1 MGKRTGLDYPEL
13 DNESIK
19 VTGFLNL
26 KSVKM
31 ETGTITVL
39 IGEQAAGKS
48 ILAKLQY
55 FFWKYQSDL
64 FDAETI
70 SQKTIAGYSRDKV
83 DEFFELFSVTN
94 KNPEPF
100 KIEYKNNDIEICLE
114 RTKTGH
120 KPRITTSSFLEKL
133 YTKVKKHRIKH
144 LKSERDYYGASR
156 EMREKKYEEHEKM
169 GRAYHK
175 LRRELDKFN
184 EAIPNVLY
192 VPAARSFFSTIENNV
207 FAFLAKG
214 KESLDPLI
222 VQFGEFYET
231 AKSINQR
238 PTVYGVEKSG
248 RRGTQVIKDI
258 LKGDFLQEND
268 EDIIRTAWGDVE
280 LRHASSGQQEAL
292 PLILSLLY
300 FPSVSLRNNYHL
312 RVNFPSVK
320 KNKNRLIIIEE
331 PESHLFPTAQKRIL
345 EEIVKVSKGTSCS
358 VLIATHSP
366 YILSCL
372 NKEIHQAKKDKK
384 EINVRAYYARK
395 QKLDDIYDTDDKL
408 IDLSDFDATSM
419 AISNELIEAL
429 DD

>member
-1 MGKRTGLDYPEL
+1 MSKKIGLEYPEL
-13 DNESIK
+13 DNESIT

-31 ETGTITVL
+31 EMGEITVL

-64 FDAETI
+64 FDEETLYK
-70 SQKTIAGYSRDKV
+70 KTIAVYGRDKV
-83 DEFFELFSVTN
+83 DEFFELFSVTS

-114 RTKTGH
+114 RTKPGH
-120 KPRITTSSFLEKL
+120 KPRITTSLFLEKF
-133 YTKVKKHRIKH
+133 YVRVKRVHIKYSK
-144 LKSERDYYGASR
+144 LEPWRYRVGKKES
-156 EMREKKYEEHEKM
+156 EKKRREYEKIEK
-169 GRAYHK
+169 AYHVLNYDLHK
-175 LRRELDKFN
+175 LRHSL
-184 EAIPNVLY
+184 PNVLY

-238 PTVYGVEKSG
+238 PTAYGVEKSG

-300 FPSVSLRNNYHL
+300 FPAVSLINNYHP
-312 RVNFPSVK
+312 RVNFSSVK

-331 PESHLFPTAQKRIL
+331 PEAHLFPTAQKRIL
-345 EEIVKVSKGTSCS
+345 EEIVKVAQGTSCS
-358 VLIATHSP
+358 ILIATHSP

>member
-1 MGKRTGLDYPEL
+1 MSKRTGLDYPKL
-13 DNESIK
+13 DNEIIK

-64 FDAETI
+64 FDDETI
-70 SQKTIAGYSRDKV
+70 SKKTIAGYSRDKV

-100 KIEYKNNDIEICLE
+100 KIEYKNNDIKICLE
-114 RTKTGH
+114 RTKPGH
-120 KPRITTSSFLEKL
+120 KPRITTAPFLEKL
-133 YTKVKKHRIKH
+133 YTKVQKHRIKYRKINMESH
-144 LKSERDYYGASR
+144 RIRTSEEQD
-156 EMREKKYEEHEKM
+156 EKKYRDYEKK
-169 GRAYHK
+169 RRSYHM
-175 LRRELDKFN
+175 LRTELEKFN
-184 EAIPNVLY
+184 AGIPSVLY
-192 VPAARSFFSTIENNV
+192 VPASRSFFSTIENNV

-222 VQFGEFYET
+222 VQFGDFYES
-231 AKSINQR
+231 AKSMNQR
-238 PTVYGVEKSG
+238 PSRYGAEKNS
-248 RRGTQVIKDI
+248 RRGAQVIKDI
-258 LKGDFLQEND
+258 LKGDFIQKKD
-268 EDIIRTAWGDVE
+268 KDIIHTDSGEVE

-292 PLILSLLY
+292 PLIMSLLY
-300 FPSVSLRNNYHL
+300 FPSDFRRNPY
-312 RVNFPSVK
+312 SVRR
-320 KNKNRLIIIEE
+320 NKNRLIIIEE
-331 PESHLFPTAQKRIL
+331 PEAHLFPTAQKRIL
-345 EEIVKVSKGTSCS
+345 EEIVKVSQDRNCS
-358 VLIATHSP
+358 ILIATHSP

-395 QKLDDIYDTDDKL
+395 QKLDDIYDTEDDL
-408 IDLSDFDATSM
+408 IDLSDFDEASTQ
-419 AISNELIEAL
+419 ISNEFIEAL